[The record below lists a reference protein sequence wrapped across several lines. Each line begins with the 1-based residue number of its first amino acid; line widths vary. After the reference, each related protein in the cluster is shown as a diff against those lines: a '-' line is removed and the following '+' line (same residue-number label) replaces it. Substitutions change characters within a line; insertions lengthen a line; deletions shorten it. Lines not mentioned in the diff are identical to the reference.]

1 MKTEKLNLRERIKQA
16 LKDQNQDKHYC
27 NFQSQ
32 KALIKLYNFD
42 LFKKAS
48 CVLAFFSYGNEI
60 KTGQLL
66 DVIFNEKKKLC
77 IPRTENNEMDFY
89 FLNQEKMISEQTEV
103 GEYNVTVPLS
113 TLEKFDVAAIP
124 ENTIVLVPGLAF
136 DRKGNRLGKGK
147 GYYDRF
153 LEKLLSSPT
162 KENILGFV
170 GYCYDFQII
179 EKVITEENDIPV
191 NYVVSDQNIIEISN

>member
-1 MKTEKLNLRERIKQA
+1 MKSEKLDLRKNIKQT
-16 LKDQNQDKHYC
+16 LKEQNQDKKNC
-27 NFQSQ
+27 NLLSK

-42 LFKKAS
+42 LFKKAE
-48 CVLAFFSYGNEI
+48 CVLAFVSYGHEI

-66 DVIFNEKKKLC
+66 DVIFNEIIKLC

-89 FLNQEKMISEQTEV
+89 FLKQEKTISEQTEL
-103 GEYNVTVPLS
+103 GEYGVTVPLS
-113 TLEKFDVAAIP
+113 TLEKFDFDAIP
-124 ENTIVLVPGLAF
+124 ENTMILVPGLAF
-136 DRKGNRLGKGK
+136 DRNGNRLGKGK

-153 LEKLLSSPT
+153 LEKILSSPT

-191 NYVVSDQNIIEISN
+191 NYVVSDQNILEI

>member
-89 FLNQEKMISEQTEV
+89 FLNQEKTISEQTEL
-103 GEYNVTVPLS
+103 GEYGVTVPLS
-113 TLEKFDVAAIP
+113 TLEKFDYENIP
-124 ENTIVLVPGLAF
+124 ENTMILVPGLAF

-153 LEKLLSSPT
+153 LEKLLLSPT

-179 EKVITEENDIPV
+179 EKVITEKNDIPV
-191 NYVVSDQNIIEISN
+191 NYVISDQNILEIKN

>member
-1 MKTEKLNLRERIKQA
+1 MKSEKLDLRKNIKQT
-16 LKDQNQDKHYC
+16 LKEQNQDKKNC
-27 NFQSQ
+27 NLLSK

-42 LFKKAS
+42 LFKKAE
-48 CVLAFFSYGNEI
+48 CVLAFVSYGNEI

-89 FLNQEKMISEQTEV
+89 FLNQEKTISEQTEV

-124 ENTIVLVPGLAF
+124 ENTMILVPGLAF
-136 DRKGNRLGKGK
+136 DRNGNRLGKGK

>member
-1 MKTEKLNLRERIKQA
+1 MKSEKLDLRKNIKQT
-16 LKDQNQDKHYC
+16 LKEQNQDKKNC
-27 NFQSQ
+27 NLLSK

-42 LFKKAS
+42 LFKKAE
-48 CVLAFFSYGNEI
+48 CVLAFVSYGNEI

-89 FLNQEKMISEQTEV
+89 FLNQEKTISEQTEL
-103 GEYNVTVPLS
+103 GEYGVTVPLS
-113 TLEKFDVAAIP
+113 TLEKFDFDAIP
-124 ENTIVLVPGLAF
+124 ENTMILVPGLAF
-136 DRKGNRLGKGK
+136 DRNGNRLGKGK

-191 NYVVSDQNIIEISN
+191 NYVISDQNILEI

>member
-1 MKTEKLNLRERIKQA
+1 MKSEKLDLRKNIKQT
-16 LKDQNQDKHYC
+16 LKEQNQDKKNC
-27 NFQSQ
+27 NLLSK

-42 LFKKAS
+42 LFKKAE
-48 CVLAFFSYGNEI
+48 CVLAFVSYGNEI

-66 DVIFNEKKKLC
+66 DVIFNEKKRLC

-89 FLNQEKMISEQTEV
+89 FLKQEKTISEQTEL
-103 GEYNVTVPLS
+103 GEYGVTVPFS
-113 TLEKFDVAAIP
+113 TLEKFDYENIP
-124 ENTIVLVPGLAF
+124 ENTMILVPGLAF
-136 DRKGNRLGKGK
+136 DRNGNRLGKGK

-191 NYVVSDQNIIEISN
+191 NYVVSDQNILEI

>member
-1 MKTEKLNLRERIKQA
+1 MKSEKLDLRKNIKQI
-16 LKDQNQDKHYC
+16 LKEQNQDKKNC
-27 NFQSQ
+27 NLLSK

-42 LFKKAS
+42 LFKKAE
-48 CVLAFFSYGNEI
+48 CVLAFVSYGNEI

-89 FLNQEKMISEQTEV
+89 FLKQEKTISEQTEL
-103 GEYNVTVPLS
+103 GEYGVTVPLS
-113 TLEKFDVAAIP
+113 TLEKFDFDAIP
-124 ENTIVLVPGLAF
+124 ENTMILVPGLAF
-136 DRKGNRLGKGK
+136 DRNGNRLGKGK

-153 LEKLLSSPT
+153 LEKILSSPT

-179 EKVITEENDIPV
+179 EKVVTEENDIPV
-191 NYVVSDQNIIEISN
+191 NYVVSDQNILEI